1 MNGMNGYKNGH
12 HKNGTVNPVVT
23 DNEFPYNDDAERAV
37 LGSLLID
44 PDAYGYVRPLVN
56 PDDFYLVRHKW
67 IYEIALELIEVGE
80 APDLMNV
87 SDRLERKERAPEGG
101 WSSYL
106 IGLINHVPTS
116 INAPSYAK
124 IVQEY
129 AIRRRLV
136 AASRNMAA
144 AAYNLSLPIDEG
156 LAMAEAAALNLRGM
170 RADSGVKTSA
180 EMARSFLDKLDNLRD
195 TDNAMPGL
203 PTGFVDLDR
212 LLGGMEIQLYLL
224 AARPG
229 MGKSSLALGKALNAA
244 LRQQKKV
251 MIFSLEMS
259 EMQIMRRAV
268 AAETGIP
275 LNKIKYARN
284 LNDLEVTSIHEAT
297 GRISQSQL
305 FVDATPGLTPAEIR
319 AKALRKVI
327 ECGGLDLVIVD
338 HIHLMSPD
346 IPNLTGTVLVS
357 HLSKEMMKL
366 PKILGCPVLTLAQL
380 SRAVEQ
386 RTDKRPQLSDLRDSG
401 SLEEDAYAV
410 MFIYRDDYYYQ
421 DASERPNVA
430 EIIVAKNRDG
440 EPGTCELFWRGTTT
454 SFHSLQRSQVSL

>member
-1 MNGMNGYKNGH
+1 MNGYKANGY
-12 HKNGTVNPVVT
+12 HKNGSTPAVIT
-23 DNEFPYNDDAERAV
+23 DNEYPYNDDAERAV

-67 IYEIALELIEVGE
+67 IYEIALELIELGE
-80 APDLMNV
+80 TPDLMNV
-87 SDRLERKERAPEGG
+87 ADRLERKEKSPEGG
-101 WSSYL
+101 WSAYL

-136 AASRNMAA
+136 LAGRNMAT
-144 AAYNLSLPIDEG
+144 AAYNLSMPIDEG

-170 RADSGVKTSA
+170 RADAGVKTSA
-180 EMARSFLDKLDNLRD
+180 EVARSFLDKLYDLRD
-195 TDNAMPGL
+195 TENAMPGL
-203 PTGFVDLDR
+203 PTGYVDIDR
-212 LLGGMEIQLYLL
+212 LIGGLEAQFYLL

-229 MGKSSLALGKALNAA
+229 MGKSSLALGIALHVA
-244 LRQQKKV
+244 LKQKKRV

-259 EMQIMRRAV
+259 EIQIMRRAV
-268 AAETGIP
+268 AAETSIP

-284 LNDLEVTSIHEAT
+284 LNDLELASVNEAS
-297 GRISQSQL
+297 GRISQADL
-305 FVDATPGLTPAEIR
+305 FIDATPGLSPSEIR

-338 HIHLMSPD
+338 HIHLMGSD
-346 IPNLTGTVLVS
+346 IPGLNGTALVS

-386 RTDKRPQLSDLRDSG
+386 RADKRPQLSDLRDSG
-401 SLEEDAYAV
+401 SLEEDAYGV
-410 MFIYRDDYYYQ
+410 MFIYRDDYYYH

-430 EIIVAKNRDG
+430 EIIAAKNRDG
-440 EPGTCELFWRGTTT
+440 EPGMCELFWRGVTT
-454 SFHSLQRSQVSL
+454 SFHSLQRNQVTL